1 MHLTPSGPTPILVGT
16 WHGSRAGAL
25 RVIAAVALSLLVAA
39 CGSPGV
45 TQQSTSSTPSPSDTM
60 PGASEGTGAVEPAP
74 GSDSAIF
81 EPNPGAIVVAID
93 PGHGGCLDWGVPDP
107 SERGVDWSE
116 KTLTLGIAQRLR
128 DLLEADGIGVVMI
141 RDDDEAL
148 AGDDYPALGCSGP
161 AWRDVNG
168 DGLAGFGPDLPEATR
183 TRDELQA
190 RLDLANLARADALLS
205 IHINAPTE
213 SGQRIEIA
221 FTQTFY
227 TDETPWGPG
236 LTQRLATDIQD
247 GVVAGLGEVATYERG
262 DRGIDAH
269 NFYLVA
275 PPLFEATAERPDPVK
290 QPTRGGL
297 MPVVLSEVGS
307 ITLREE
313 HDLLAS
319 ASGQAA
325 IAGGLFDGLARYF
338 ATRPTAARI
347 GLADAPVGA
356 LPAVVPGAG
365 PPYWAP
371 PAPDEPLRLRIWN
384 TGAEAWAEGAEL
396 IGAWE
401 VTDQPYLRVAPEG
414 VAALGVELPALEPGE
429 STIVEVDLPD
439 PPAGRAVAWISLEV
453 DGKSLSDLG
462 SPALQLSSEAP

>member
-1 MHLTPSGPTPILVGT
+1 MRRMADLSI
-16 WHGSRAGAL
+16 
-25 RVIAAVALSLLVAA
+25 VIAAAVVLVA
-39 CGSPGV
+39 CGADAPAP
-45 TQQSTSSTPSPSDTM
+45 STTTPSPLAPSQSAVGPLPTI
-60 PGASEGTGAVEPAP
+60 GAVEPAP
-74 GSDSAIF
+74 GSASALY

-107 SERGVDWSE
+107 SERGVDWAE
-116 KTLTLGIAQRLR
+116 KTLTLGIAQHLR
-128 DLLEADGIGVVMI
+128 DLLEADGIGVVMT
-141 RDDDEAL
+141 RDDDAAL
-148 AGDDYPALGCSGP
+148 AGDDYPPLGCAGP

-190 RLDLANLARADALLS
+190 RLDLANLAQADVLLS

-213 SGQRIEIA
+213 GGQRIEVA

-227 TDETPWGPG
+227 TDETPWGAD
-236 LTQRLATDIQD
+236 LTQRLATDVQD
-247 GVVAGLGEVATYERG
+247 GVVAGLGAVATYDRG

-269 NFYLVA
+269 NFYIVA
-275 PPLFEATAERPDPVK
+275 PPLFETSEERPDPVK

-319 ASGQAA
+319 DGGQAA

-338 ATRPTAARI
+338 AERPTAARI
-347 GLADAPVGA
+347 GLADTSVGA
-356 LPAVVPGAG
+356 PPSAVPGDG
-365 PPYWAP
+365 PPYWAS
-371 PAPDEPLRLRIWN
+371 PAPDQPLRLRIWN
-384 TGAEAWAEGAEL
+384 TGAEAWPEGAQV

-401 VTDQPYLRVAPEG
+401 ATGEPYLRVTPEG
-414 VAALGVELPALEPGE
+414 VAPLGVELPALEPGE
-429 STIVEVDLPD
+429 STIVEVRMPD
-439 PPAGRAVAWISLEV
+439 PPGGRALAWISLEV
-453 DGKSLSDLG
+453 DGESLSDLG